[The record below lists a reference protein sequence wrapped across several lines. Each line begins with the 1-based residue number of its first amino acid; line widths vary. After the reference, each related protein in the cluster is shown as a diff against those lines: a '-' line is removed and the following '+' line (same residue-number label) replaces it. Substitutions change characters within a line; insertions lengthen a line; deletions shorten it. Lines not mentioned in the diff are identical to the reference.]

1 MNKLVI
7 NLLDSVSKN
16 LINGDKINISELKE
30 STIMITG
37 ASGFI
42 GSMLANLFLY
52 LNEKF
57 GYNIKLILN
66 VRDKSKLS
74 LLKGNSEC
82 SDFIQVLEMPVEDL
96 ELEDLNIDYIFHL
109 AAPTQSK
116 YFVDYPVETADSIVF
131 GIKKVLELSRVNN
144 VKKLLNF
151 STMEIYGDTDDY
163 TTPQKE
169 ESLCHLDLYKE
180 RSSYPVS
187 KRMAEHYCYLYSKE
201 FNVNVVSLRLVQ
213 VIGPGV
219 NVDDNRVFNQFA
231 KSVIYN
237 SDIELNTDGSQKL
250 AFIHIADLLEGIF
263 YVLFSNLNGEAINVI
278 NSSNFGGVDTI
289 RKLAEYSANVI
300 AKNKIRVCFNIDSK
314 INKKYIISK
323 RVLNS
328 DKFYSLGFIPKIT
341 IEQSMKELVSY
352 LVEEGV

>member
-1 MNKLVI
+1 MNRMVI
-7 NLLDSVSKN
+7 EVLDSVSKN
-16 LINGDKINISELKE
+16 LINSDKINISELKK
-30 STIMITG
+30 STVMITG
-37 ASGFI
+37 ATGFI

-52 LNEKF
+52 LNKEFNYDMK
-57 GYNIKLILN
+57 IILN

-74 LLKGNSEC
+74 LLENGSEN
-82 SDFIQVLEMPVEDL
+82 FNFVQVIEVPVERL
-96 ELEDLNIDYIFHL
+96 HIQNLNIDYIFHL

-116 YFVDYPVETADSIVF
+116 YFIENPVETADSIVF
-131 GIKKVLELSRVNN
+131 GIKNILELSRVNN
-144 VKKLLNF
+144 VKKILNF

-163 TTPQKE
+163 ITPQKE

-201 FNVNVVSLRLVQ
+201 FDVNVVSLRLVQ
-213 VIGPGV
+213 VIGPGISI
-219 NVDDNRVFNQFA
+219 NDNRVFNQFA

-237 SDIELNTDGSQKL
+237 SDIELNTDGSQRL

-263 YVLFSNLNGEAINVI
+263 YILFSNIRGEAINVI
-278 NSSNFGGVDTI
+278 NSSNFDGINTI
-289 RKLAEYSANVI
+289 RKLAEHCVSSIAN
-300 AKNKIRVCFNIDSK
+300 NKIKLRFNIDST
-314 INKKYIISK
+314 INKRYISSK

-328 DKFYSLGFIPKIT
+328 DKFYSLGFIPKVT

-352 LVEEGV
+352 LMGEGV

>member
-30 STIMITG
+30 STVMITG

-57 GYNIKLILN
+57 DYNIKLILN

-74 LLKGNSEC
+74 LLKGNS
-82 SDFIQVLEMPVEDL
+82 
-96 ELEDLNIDYIFHL
+96 DY
-109 AAPTQSK
+109 S
-116 YFVDYPVETADSIVF
+116 
-131 GIKKVLELSRVNN
+131 
-144 VKKLLNF
+144 
-151 STMEIYGDTDDY
+151 DY

-300 AKNKIRVCFNIDSK
+300 AKNKIKVCFNIDSK
-314 INKKYIISK
+314 INKKYITSK

-328 DKFYSLGFIPKIT
+328 DKFYRLGFIPKIT

>member
-82 SDFIQVLEMPVEDL
+82 SDFIQVLEKPV
-96 ELEDLNIDYIFHL
+96 
-109 AAPTQSK
+109 QSK

-231 KSVIYN
+231 KSIIYN

-263 YVLFSNLNGEAINVI
+263 YVLFSNLNGEAINII

-300 AKNKIRVCFNIDSK
+300 AKNKIKVCFNIDSK
-314 INKKYIISK
+314 INKKYITSK

-328 DKFYSLGFIPKIT
+328 DKFYRLGFIPKIT

>member
-7 NLLDSVSKN
+7 NLLDSVSRN
-16 LINGDKINISELKE
+16 LINGDKFNISELKE
-30 STIMITG
+30 STVMITG

-57 GYNIKLILN
+57 KYNIKLILN

-74 LLKGNSEC
+74 LIKDNDRC
-82 SDFIQVLEMPVEDL
+82 SNFIQIIEKPVEDL
-96 ELEDLNIDYIFHL
+96 ELKDLNIDYIFHL

-151 STMEIYGDTDDY
+151 STMEVYGDTDDY

-187 KRMAEHYCYLYSKE
+187 KRMA
-201 FNVNVVSLRLVQ
+201 
-213 VIGPGV
+213 
-219 NVDDNRVFNQFA
+219 
-231 KSVIYN
+231 
-237 SDIELNTDGSQKL
+237 
-250 AFIHIADLLEGIF
+250 
-263 YVLFSNLNGEAINVI
+263 
-278 NSSNFGGVDTI
+278 
-289 RKLAEYSANVI
+289 
-300 AKNKIRVCFNIDSK
+300 
-314 INKKYIISK
+314 
-323 RVLNS
+323 
-328 DKFYSLGFIPKIT
+328 
-341 IEQSMKELVSY
+341 
-352 LVEEGV
+352 